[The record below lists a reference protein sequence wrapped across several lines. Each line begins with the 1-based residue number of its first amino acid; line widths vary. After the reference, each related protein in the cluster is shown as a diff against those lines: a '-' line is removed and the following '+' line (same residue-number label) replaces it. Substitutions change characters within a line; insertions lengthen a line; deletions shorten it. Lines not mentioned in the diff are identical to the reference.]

1 MVKIKKKAFGMS
13 QTATEQTLFFF
24 IIQSDFFMKEEA
36 KNTNFVIGQLII
48 FAVKNKKI
56 EDTNVSPIMQ
66 QNYST
71 M

>member
-1 MVKIKKKAFGMS
+1 
-13 QTATEQTLFFF
+13 
-24 IIQSDFFMKEEA
+24 MKEEA

-48 FAVKNKKI
+48 FGVKNKKI